1 MVFQVGLFLLSFIV
15 LFVAL
20 TVALPGV
27 VEVYTR
33 CRRGHF
39 VVCPETQ
46 KQGAVVVSAGLAAA
60 SSALLPTKFR
70 IKDCTLWPEQRPCS
84 RRCLLQVR
92 SISRLPG

>member
-15 LFVAL
+15 VFIAL

-46 KQGAVVVSAGLAAA
+46 KQGAVVLSAGLAAA
-60 SSALLPTKFR
+60 SSAFLSTKLR
-70 IKDCTLWPEQRPCS
+70 IRDCTLWPEQRPCS
-84 RRCLLQVR
+84 RSCLSQVR
-92 SISRLPG
+92 NISR